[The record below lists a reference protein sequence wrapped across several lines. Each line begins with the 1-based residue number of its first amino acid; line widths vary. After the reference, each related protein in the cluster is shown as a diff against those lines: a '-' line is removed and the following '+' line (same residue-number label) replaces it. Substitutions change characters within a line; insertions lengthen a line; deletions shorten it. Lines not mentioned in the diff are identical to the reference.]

1 VKPTLART
9 AVGEAAAQAV
19 ELTYGLGLLARSGVV
34 GPLRPDRALGIAQGY
49 LRWGLSMATGYA
61 AGAARHPDR
70 AAVVDDRGMLTFAQV
85 HQRSDRL
92 ARALADRGVGE
103 TTKSRCCPAT

>member
-19 ELTYGLGLLARSGVV
+19 ELTYGLGLLARSG
-34 GPLRPDRALGIAQGY
+34 AQ
-49 LRWGLSMATGYA
+49 L
-61 AGAARHPDR
+61 
-70 AAVVDDRGMLTFAQV
+70 